1 RLVARAAGGTP
12 MTTSNIR
19 TESELR
25 LQLRGLRREIEPAH
39 DLWPGIQARIGQ
51 LPAQARAPARGNP
64 ATRLAPW
71 ALAASLVL
79 AVGVAWRMQPPPA
92 STPAADGGTGAPAI
106 ALDREA
112 DAMTAEYRAALQ
124 ELQTAAPSAP
134 LARGEQPAL
143 RDLDQSARQ
152 IRE

>member
-1 RLVARAAGGTP
+1 LEARRDRRSPGHGGRKFQGTTAPRARPVARTAGGTP
-12 MTTSNIR
+12 MTTSDIRTQSMR

-25 LQLRGLRREIEPAH
+25 LQCSGLRREIEPAH
-39 DLWPGIQARIGQ
+39 DLWQGIQARIGQ

-112 DAMTAEYRAALQ
+112 
-124 ELQTAAPSAP
+124 
-134 LARGEQPAL
+134 
-143 RDLDQSARQ
+143 
-152 IRE
+152 